1 MTAPDR
7 PVRYELKSVKALR
20 GTEGRSIA
28 KWQNDGWELVDQN
41 ASTLYTTLNFRKVKR
56 DVPWRLLAL
65 LGGIVLFLVLT
76 GSIASALGGGD
87 EKGADVAKPAP
98 AASSEPLEDPSPEP
112 EVTDSATPT
121 AEPTQPPAQAIDIS
135 VDALLDKLNSANMGG
150 IKLGDRFEVTGELS
164 GSEYWGT
171 GVTGDYI
178 VNLKAKGGAQDLPF
192 FVKESD
198 AAGWRDGT
206 RVELVLENVE
216 RTINS
221 ETDDGNLL
229 ARTVKTLRL

>member
-7 PVRYELKSVKALR
+7 PVRYGLKSVKALR

-28 KWQNDGWELVDQN
+28 KWQNDGWELVDQS
-41 ASTLYTTLNFRKVKR
+41 ASTLYTTLNFRKVKP
-56 DVPWRLLAL
+56 DVPWKLLAL
-65 LGGIVLFLVLT
+65 LGGIVLFLVLI
-76 GSIASALGGGD
+76 GGIASALDGGD
-87 EKGADVAKPAP
+87 EKGADVARPAP
-98 AASSEPLEDPSPEP
+98 AASSEPSEEPSPEP
-112 EVTDSATPT
+112 EVSDSATPT

-150 IKLGDRFEVTGELS
+150 IKLGDRFKVTGELS

-216 RTINS
+216 RTING